1 MIQCAAGVPGFSV
14 SRVRSPALAG
24 RLSFP
29 AAITLVI
36 ALLIADSL
44 LLVML

>member
-1 MIQCAAGVPGFSV
+1 MIQYAAPVTSV
-14 SRVRSPALAG
+14 CSVRPPLAGG

>member
-1 MIQCAAGVPGFSV
+1 MIQYAAVVPGFSLGCV
-14 SRVRSPALAG
+14 QSPASAD

>member
-1 MIQCAAGVPGFSV
+1 MIQYAAAVAGDG
-14 SRVRSPALAG
+14 RMRSPSLTG

>member
-1 MIQCAAGVPGFSV
+1 MIQYAAAVAGVGVFSSLTGRV
-14 SRVRSPALAG
+14 SL
-24 RLSFP
+24 P